1 MKALFIGGT
10 GLISSAVSKLAVERG
25 IELCLLNR
33 GQKSEFFPKGA
44 RQIKA
49 DNGDAKAVTEAL
61 RGESFDVV
69 VDWIAF
75 TPDQAARDIEL
86 FSGRTGQFIF
96 ISSASAYQKPPTRYL
111 ITEST
116 PLANPFWQYSRD
128 KIACEELLMAAYR
141 EKGFP
146 MTIVRPSHTYGV
158 TQIPA
163 AVSSWTQPWSLIDRM
178 RRGRPVI
185 VPGDG
190 SSLWTMTHNSDFAKG
205 FVGLMGNIQAIGHA
219 FHITSDEVLTW
230 DQIYALIGAAAEVQP
245 DIIHVASDFIAAFDP
260 EQRGGL
266 LGDKARCAV
275 FDNSKIKSFVPGFVA
290 TVPFAVGVRE
300 SVQWFEKHPAQCA
313 IDDAFNVL
321 CDRIVSAQHAALA
334 PAGA

>member
-230 DQIYALIGAAAEVQP
+230 DQIYALIGAAAGVQP

-275 FDNSKIKSFVPGFVA
+275 FDNSKIKAFVPGFVT
-290 TVPFAVGVRE
+290 TVPFAAGVRE
-300 SVQWFEKHPAQCA
+300 SVQWFEKHPALCT